1 MQLTAAAAILLCCV
15 VLSSGMKDAAAASSD
30 DDSAVTFGSVIKLRH
45 KSTGA
50 YLHSHKVAWGSGSKQ
65 QSVTAMAADD
75 DRNSYWVVKEGNDE
89 AGKSLGMCLHASV
102 CECVFRV
109 IKCQVLDTCDRGAA
123 AFAAMHL
130 HYVLSSLLE
139 TNHTGTP
146 VECGSRIRLEHV
158 TTNRNLHSHLFTAAL
173 SGQQEVSCFGNTGQ
187 GDRGVLQCC
196 CSAARWKG
204 TANVIR

>member
-89 AGKSLGMCLHASV
+89 AGKALGMRLHASV
-102 CECVFRV
+102 CECVLRV
-109 IKCQVLDTCDRGAA
+109 IKCQVLDTCDRGTGLLCHAPALRFVSLAQPTTQAHQWSVAA
-123 AFAAMHL
+123 GFDWNM
-130 HYVLSSLLE
+130 
-139 TNHTGTP
+139 
-146 VECGSRIRLEHV
+146 
-158 TTNRNLHSHLFTAAL
+158 
-173 SGQQEVSCFGNTGQ
+173 
-187 GDRGVLQCC
+187 
-196 CSAARWKG
+196 
-204 TANVIR
+204 